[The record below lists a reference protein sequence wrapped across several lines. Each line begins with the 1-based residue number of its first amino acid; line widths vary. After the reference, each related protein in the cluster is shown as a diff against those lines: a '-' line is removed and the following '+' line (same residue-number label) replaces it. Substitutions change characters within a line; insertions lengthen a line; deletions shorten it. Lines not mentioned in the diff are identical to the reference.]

1 MDKQQVKVVS
11 CGAVPW
17 RVKDGS
23 VQILL
28 IRQFEHKDAWSVAK
42 GHLKE
47 DEDVNQCAVREV
59 KEETGLSV
67 ELGAQLPD
75 AIVNIRGGTKTVI
88 TFLAKAVGSDEPNIN
103 DPDCEVVDAKWFNVD
118 ALPEIQFYQ
127 RSLIEAAAVSAK
139 AAAGS

>member
-28 IRQFEHKDAWSVAK
+28 IRQFQHKDAWSVAK
-42 GHLKE
+42 GHLQE
-47 DEDVNQCAVREV
+47 NEDVHQCAVREV
-59 KEETGLSV
+59 REETGLNV
-67 ELGAQLPD
+67 ELGVQLPD
-75 AIVNIRGGTKTVI
+75 AIVNIKGGTKTVI
-88 TFLAKAVGSDEPNIN
+88 TFLAKASGSEEPNID

-127 RSLIEAAAVSAK
+127 RALVEAATASAK